1 MTHPI
6 HRYRAIAAKWDEIL
20 AAKDGG
26 KLRRPITA
34 EECCRM
40 LWHVENEVKEF
51 LNADEDLKSILD
63 HNSKASNGV

>member
-1 MTHPI
+1 
-6 HRYRAIAAKWDEIL
+6 
-20 AAKDGG
+20 
-26 KLRRPITA
+26 
-34 EECCRM
+34 M